1 MWCKGGVKKGM
12 SVVIIG
18 EVSKDLIRLQ
28 AYFKRINITEIHSF
42 PSAELVI
49 KHISDTLK
57 DTVELIVLDV
67 NMTLKNC
74 EEICRKIELLHHWID
89 VPILLSTTY
98 EKAETIDRLFEA
110 GIFDFILKPFD
121 FMHFKSRIVVAL
133 KYYKESNALKFREVQ
148 WKNDLLFAKKVQ
160 KNSLPSRLKSEH
172 VECDGLYFTSNSL
185 GGDMYCWHKIN
196 EHLTAVLIYDVMGHG
211 IATSLVT
218 MSIRSLTKGLITRLI
233 DPVYVIKELNRQIQE
248 MFFNSDIDSFLVT
261 AIYLLIDTK
270 NKTVD
275 YVNAAH
281 PAGVKMGKYDHTMEL
296 SSNTPILGLF
306 PNIKVNKKRIH
317 LADWSRII
325 LYTDGLLSVQKNEIL
340 DIDFFHSYAS
350 QHNTYTLEK
359 FAQKYKLLD
368 NTYKDDISIVSITIT
383 LEGR

>member
-1 MWCKGGVKKGM
+1 M

-18 EVSKDLIRLQ
+18 EVSDDLLQ
-28 AYFKRINITEIHSF
+28 LQTYFKQMDIMEIHSF

-49 KHISDTLK
+49 KNIPSTIK
-57 DTVELIVLDV
+57 DTVELIVLDA
-67 NMTLKNC
+67 NMTLNNC
-74 EEICRKIELLHHWID
+74 EGICQKIGLLNSWID

-98 EKAETIDRLFEA
+98 ETTETIDRLFEA

-121 FMHFKSRIVVAL
+121 FMHFKARIIVAL
-133 KYYKESNALKFREVQ
+133 KYYKESNMRKFQESQ
-148 WKNDLLFAKKVQ
+148 MQNDLLFAKKVQ
-160 KNSLPSRLKSEH
+160 KNLLPSRLQSKH

-185 GGDMYCWHKIN
+185 GGDMYCWYKIN

-218 MSIRSLTKGLITRLI
+218 MSIRSLTKGLITRVI

-248 MFFNSDIDSFLVT
+248 MFSDSDLDSFLVT

-281 PAGVKMGKYDHTMEL
+281 PAGVKVNKYNHMMEL
-296 SSNTPILGLF
+296 TANTPILRLF
-306 PNIKVNKKRIH
+306 PKIKVNKKKIH

-325 LYTDGLLSVQKNEIL
+325 LYTDGLLSVQNKGIL
-340 DIDFFHSYAS
+340 DVDFFHTYAS

-359 FAQKYKLLD
+359 FAKKYNLFD
-368 NTYKDDISIVSITIT
+368 NTYQDDISIVSITIT

>member
-1 MWCKGGVKKGM
+1 M

-18 EVSKDLIRLQ
+18 EVSNDLMRLQ
-28 AYFKRINITEIHSF
+28 SYFKRMNIKEIHSF

-49 KHISDTLK
+49 EYIEDNLK
-57 DTVELIVLDV
+57 DTIELIVLDV

-74 EEICRKIELLHHWID
+74 EKICGKIALLNHWID

-98 EKAETIDRLFEA
+98 EKSETIDRVFEA

-121 FMHFKSRIVVAL
+121 FMHFKSRIDVAL
-133 KYYKESNALKFREVQ
+133 KYYKESNMRKFQEVQ
-148 WKNDLLFAKKVQ
+148 MQNDLLFAKKVQ
-160 KNSLPSRLKSEH
+160 KNLLPSRLKREH

-185 GGDMYCWHKIN
+185 GGDMYCWYKIN

-218 MSIRSLTKGLITRLI
+218 MSIRSLTKGLITRVI

-248 MFFNSDIDSFLVT
+248 MFSDSDLDSFLVT

-270 NKTVD
+270 NKTID
-275 YVNAAH
+275 YVNAGH
-281 PAGVKMGKYDHTMEL
+281 PAGINMGKYDYTMEL
-296 SSNTPILGLF
+296 SANTPILGLF

-325 LYTDGLLSVQKNEIL
+325 LYTDGLLSVQNNEML
-340 DIDFFHSYAS
+340 DMDFFHSYAS

-359 FAQKYKLLD
+359 FAKKYNLLE
-368 NTYKDDISIVSITIT
+368 NTYQDDISIVSITIT

>member
-1 MWCKGGVKKGM
+1 M

-18 EVSKDLIRLQ
+18 EVSNDLMRMQL
-28 AYFKRINITEIHSF
+28 YFKRMNIKEVHSF

-49 KHISDTLK
+49 EYIQDPLK
-57 DTVELIVLDV
+57 DAIELIVLDV
-67 NMTLKNC
+67 NMTLNNC
-74 EEICRKIELLHHWID
+74 EKICGKINSLNHWID

-98 EKAETIDRLFEA
+98 EKSEIIDRVFEA

-121 FMHFKSRIVVAL
+121 FMHFKSRIDVAL
-133 KYYKESNALKFREVQ
+133 KYYKESNMRKFQELQ
-148 WKNDLLFAKKVQ
+148 MQNDLLFAKKVQ
-160 KNSLPSRLKSEH
+160 KNLLPSRLKSTH

-185 GGDMYCWHKIN
+185 GGDMYCWYKIN

-218 MSIRSLTKGLITRLI
+218 MSIRSLTKGLITRVI

-248 MFFNSDIDSFLVT
+248 MFSDSDLDSFLVT

-270 NKTVD
+270 NKTID

-281 PAGVKMGKYDHTMEL
+281 PAGINIGKYDYTMEL
-296 SSNTPILGLF
+296 SANTPILGLF

-325 LYTDGLLSVQKNEIL
+325 LYTDGLLSVQNNGIL
-340 DIDFFHSYAS
+340 DVDFFHSYAS

-359 FAQKYKLLD
+359 FAEKYNLFE
-368 NTYKDDISIVSITIT
+368 NMYQDDISIVSITIT

>member
-1 MWCKGGVKKGM
+1 M

-18 EVSKDLIRLQ
+18 EVSNDLMRMQL
-28 AYFKRINITEIHSF
+28 YFKRMNIKEVHSF

-49 KHISDTLK
+49 EYIQDPLK
-57 DTVELIVLDV
+57 DAIELIVLDV
-67 NMTLKNC
+67 NMTLNNC
-74 EEICRKIELLHHWID
+74 EKICGKINSLNHWID

-98 EKAETIDRLFEA
+98 EKSEIIDRVFEA

-121 FMHFKSRIVVAL
+121 FMHFKSRIDVAL
-133 KYYKESNALKFREVQ
+133 KYYKESNMRKFQELQ
-148 WKNDLLFAKKVQ
+148 MQNDLLFAKKVQ
-160 KNSLPSRLKSEH
+160 KNLLPSRLKSTHIER
-172 VECDGLYFTSNSL
+172 DGLYFTSNSL
-185 GGDMYCWHKIN
+185 GGDMYCWYKIN

-233 DPVYVIKELNRQIQE
+233 DPVYVIKELNRQIKE
-248 MFFNSDIDSFLVT
+248 MFFDSDMDSFLVT

>member
-1 MWCKGGVKKGM
+1 M

-18 EVSKDLIRLQ
+18 EVSNDLMRMQL
-28 AYFKRINITEIHSF
+28 YFKRMNIKEVHSF

-49 KHISDTLK
+49 EYIQDPLK
-57 DTVELIVLDV
+57 DAIELIVLDV
-67 NMTLKNC
+67 NMTLNNC
-74 EEICRKIELLHHWID
+74 EKICGKINSLNHWID

-98 EKAETIDRLFEA
+98 EKSEIIDRVFEA

-121 FMHFKSRIVVAL
+121 FMHFKSRIDVAL
-133 KYYKESNALKFREVQ
+133 KYYKESNMRKFQELQ
-148 WKNDLLFAKKVQ
+148 MQNDLLFAKKVQ
-160 KNSLPSRLKSEH
+160 KNLLPSRLKSTH

-185 GGDMYCWHKIN
+185 GGDMYCWYKIN

-218 MSIRSLTKGLITRLI
+218 MSIRSLTKGLITRVI

-248 MFFNSDIDSFLVT
+248 MFSDSDLDSFLVT

-270 NKTVD
+270 NKTID

-281 PAGVKMGKYDHTMEL
+281 PAGINIGKYDYTMEL
-296 SSNTPILGLF
+296 SANTPILGLF

-325 LYTDGLLSVQKNEIL
+325 LYTDGLLSVQNNGIL
-340 DIDFFHSYAS
+340 DVDFFHSYAS

-359 FAQKYKLLD
+359 FAEKYNLFE
-368 NTYKDDISIVSITIT
+368 NTYQDDIAIVSITIT

>member
-1 MWCKGGVKKGM
+1 M

-18 EVSKDLIRLQ
+18 EISNDLKRLQ
-28 AYFKRINITEIHSF
+28 LYFKQMKMTEVHSF

-49 KHISDTLK
+49 KYIPDTLK

-67 NMTLKNC
+67 KMNLENC
-74 EEICRKIELLHHWID
+74 EQICQKIELLTNWID

-98 EKAETIDRLFEA
+98 EKAETIDRVFEA

-133 KYYKESNALKFREVQ
+133 KYSKESNMRKLREVQ
-148 WKNDLLFAKKVQ
+148 MQNDLTFAKKVQ
-160 KNSLPSRLKSEH
+160 KNALPFRLKSER

-185 GGDMYCWHKIN
+185 GGDMYCWYKIN
-196 EHLTAVLIYDVMGHG
+196 DHLTAVLIYDVMGHG

-233 DPVYVIKELNRQIQE
+233 DPVYVIKELNRQIHE
-248 MFFNSDIDSFLVT
+248 MFTDHDMDSFLVT

-275 YVNAAH
+275 YVNAGH
-281 PAGVKMGKYDHTMEL
+281 PVGIYIGKYNHTMTL
-296 SSNTPILGLF
+296 SANTPILGLF

-317 LADWSRII
+317 LADWSRIV
-325 LYTDGLLSVQKNEIL
+325 LYTDGLLSVQKNGIL
-340 DIDFFHSYAS
+340 DLDFFHSYAS

-359 FAQKYKLLD
+359 FAEKYNLLE

>member
-1 MWCKGGVKKGM
+1 M

-18 EVSKDLIRLQ
+18 EVSDDLLRLQ
-28 AYFKRINITEIHSF
+28 TYFKQMDIIEIHSF
-42 PSAELVI
+42 PSVELVI
-49 KHISDTLK
+49 RNMPSTIK
-57 DTVELIVLDV
+57 DTVELIVLDA

-74 EEICRKIELLHHWID
+74 EEICQKIELLNSWID

-98 EKAETIDRLFEA
+98 ETTETIDRLLEA

-121 FMHFKSRIVVAL
+121 FMHFKSRIDVAL
-133 KYYKESNALKFREVQ
+133 KYYKESNIRKFQEVQ
-148 WKNDLLFAKKVQ
+148 MQNDLLFAKKVQ
-160 KNSLPSRLKSEH
+160 KNLLPSRLKSKH

-185 GGDMYCWHKIN
+185 GGDMYCWHQIN
-196 EHLTAVLIYDVMGHG
+196 EDLTAVLIYDVMGHG

-218 MSIRSLTKGLITRLI
+218 MSIRSLVKGLITRVI
-233 DPVYVIKELNRQIQE
+233 DPIYVIKELNRQIQE
-248 MFFNSDIDSFLVT
+248 MFFDSELDSFLVT

-270 NKTVD
+270 NKTID

-281 PAGVKMGKYDHTMEL
+281 PAGIKIGKYDCTMEL
-296 SSNTPILGLF
+296 PANTPILGLF
-306 PNIKVNKKRIH
+306 STIKVNKKRIH
-317 LADWSRII
+317 LAEWSRII
-325 LYTDGLLSVQKNEIL
+325 LYTDGLLTVQHNEML

-359 FAQKYKLLD
+359 FAEKYNLLE
-368 NTYKDDISIVSITIT
+368 NTYQDDISIVAITIT

>member
-1 MWCKGGVKKGM
+1 M

-18 EVSKDLIRLQ
+18 EVSNDLMRMQL
-28 AYFKRINITEIHSF
+28 YFKRMNIKEVHSF

-49 KHISDTLK
+49 EYIQDPLK
-57 DTVELIVLDV
+57 DAIELIVLDV
-67 NMTLKNC
+67 NMTLNNC
-74 EEICRKIELLHHWID
+74 EKICGKINSLNHWID

-98 EKAETIDRLFEA
+98 EKSEIIDRVFEA

-121 FMHFKSRIVVAL
+121 FMHFKSRIDVAL
-133 KYYKESNALKFREVQ
+133 KYYKESNMRKFQELQ
-148 WKNDLLFAKKVQ
+148 MQNDLLFAKKVQ
-160 KNSLPSRLKSEH
+160 KNLLPSRLKSTH

-185 GGDMYCWHKIN
+185 GGDMYCWYKIN

-218 MSIRSLTKGLITRLI
+218 MSIRSLTKGLITRVI

-248 MFFNSDIDSFLVT
+248 MFSDSDLDSFLVT

-270 NKTVD
+270 NKTID

-281 PAGVKMGKYDHTMEL
+281 PAGINIGKYDYTMEL
-296 SSNTPILGLF
+296 SANTPILGLF

-325 LYTDGLLSVQKNEIL
+325 LYTDGLLSVQNNGML
-340 DIDFFHSYAS
+340 DVDFFHSYAS

-359 FAQKYKLLD
+359 FAEKYNLFE
-368 NTYKDDISIVSITIT
+368 NMYQDDISIVSITIT